1 LLAHTGLGG
10 MGDGTGILRQVSRAH
25 DRQRGFRVWLRP
37 FVHDR
42 SRGTRCCEVRLRI
55 LPHLLSIQRTRFRD
69 ATAACTTITSSTMRL
84 LLTPFAALLVATPP
98 AFTPRMSLI
107 PQGSVMGKVVSTR
120 HLMQN
125 TPTSP
130 APARLHVSLASELPG
145 IRELTRN
152 VDDVRR
158 LLELREGVAEAKAKA
173 ACEDHHAEESAQ
185 AEEEAKI
192 DWRQAAHRG
201 LDN

>member
-1 LLAHTGLGG
+1 
-10 MGDGTGILRQVSRAH
+10 
-25 DRQRGFRVWLRP
+25 
-37 FVHDR
+37 
-42 SRGTRCCEVRLRI
+42 
-55 LPHLLSIQRTRFRD
+55 
-69 ATAACTTITSSTMRL
+69 
-84 LLTPFAALLVATPP
+84 
-98 AFTPRMSLI
+98 MSLI
-107 PQGSVMGKVVSTR
+107 PQGNVMGKVVSTR

-173 ACEDHHAEESAQ
+173 ACEDHHAAESAQ

>member
-1 LLAHTGLGG
+1 
-10 MGDGTGILRQVSRAH
+10 M
-25 DRQRGFRVWLRP
+25 RQRN
-37 FVHDR
+37 
-42 SRGTRCCEVRLRI
+42 
-55 LPHLLSIQRTRFRD
+55 LPHLLSIQHTRFRD

-173 ACEDHHAEESAQ
+173 ACEAAASDHAAESAQ